1 MLSNTESIP
10 GVKVKNIS
18 QNSYKNGRPRDVGT
32 VRLVPLSGISQN
44 HIRQKSF
51 IFSILGVGLEVML
64 FNQRILDWVL
74 VLKFQRDGC
83 GNQMT
88 FQMFRRQTVV
98 CLDRRQYS
106 SIRVSCEN
114 YAVL

>member
-74 VLKFQRDGC
+74 VLKF
-83 GNQMT
+83 
-88 FQMFRRQTVV
+88 
-98 CLDRRQYS
+98 
-106 SIRVSCEN
+106 CEN
-114 YAVL
+114 FRASEGRLW